1 MRVKYILNGELSG
14 WRRTMKRLRCMFRI
28 PLLQLKRNVLKD
40 LFFHLRYGKGGFNM
54 QKYFVTQ
61 TQSFWKK
68 SANEFKHVSSICIAS
83 MMTALNTLIGAFRIV
98 VIPKFLTISF
108 ASLATASCAIM
119 CGPLLT
125 GTVAAIADILEFMLR
140 PDGSFFFGFTLNEFL
155 TGLIYGAF
163 FYRTTTISLKRC
175 ILARLCI
182 VLLMNMFLTPLW
194 LYILYGDSF
203 FVLLTTRVIKNIIM
217 FPIDVALLYFVTT
230 TTLRILKQM
239 QR

>member
-1 MRVKYILNGELSG
+1 
-14 WRRTMKRLRCMFRI
+14 
-28 PLLQLKRNVLKD
+28 
-40 LFFHLRYGKGGFNM
+40 M

-61 TQSFWKK
+61 TQLFWKN
-68 SANEFKHVSSICIAS
+68 SADEFKRVSSICLAA

-108 ASLATASCAIM
+108 ASLATASCAMM

-125 GTVAAIADILEFMLR
+125 GTVAAIADILEFILR
-140 PDGSFFFGFTLNEFL
+140 PDGTFFFGFTLNEFL

-163 FYRTTTISLKRC
+163 FYRVSTISLKRC
-175 ILARLCI
+175 IIARLCI

-203 FVLLTTRVIKNIIM
+203 FALLATRVIKNIVM
-217 FPIDVALLYFVTT
+217 FPIDVALLYFVTST
-230 TTLRILKQM
+230 TARILKQ
-239 QR
+239 RRR